1 MGKLFLKGNEAV
13 IRGAILAGCKAYY
26 GYPITPA
33 SEITEAAAKY
43 FPLVGG
49 TFLQAESEVGAI
61 NMTYGTASTGQRV
74 MTASSGPGLSLKQE
88 GISYAAGSELP
99 IVIVDIMRG
108 GPGLGNIAPEQSD
121 YNQMVKGGGHGNYK
135 LIVLAPNCVQ
145 EMCNLTMLAFE
156 LADKYRNPA
165 VILTDGFIGQMMEP
179 VELPNPIENIPVK
192 NWRVDGT
199 VVTKKNLI
207 SSIYLDP
214 DELEEHN
221 IKLQTKYRKIEESEV
236 RFEEIYT
243 EDAEIILI
251 GYGIVSRILQTVIE
265 EARAEGIK
273 AGLLRPISL
282 FPFPKNKINQLADKA
297 KLLFVCEMSNGQM
310 VDDVRLALNG
320 KKPVKFYGRMG
331 GVVPTTQEIL
341 NKLRILNASLQ
352 NEDNFVDSL
361 TDSYLKI

>member
-1 MGKLFLKGNEAV
+1 MAKLFLKGNEAV

-33 SEITEAAAKY
+33 SEIAEAAAKF

-49 TFLQAESEVGAI
+49 TFLQAESEIGAI
-61 NMTYGTASTGQRV
+61 NMTYGAASTGQRV

-99 IVIVDIMRG
+99 LVIVDIMRG

-156 LADKYRNPA
+156 LADKYRTPV

-179 VELPNPIENIPVK
+179 VELPKPVENIPVK
-192 NWRVDGT
+192 SWRVDGT
-199 VVTKKNLI
+199 EKTKKNLV
-207 SSIYLDP
+207 SSIFLDA
-214 DELEEHN
+214 DDLEEHN
-221 IKLQTKYRKIEESEV
+221 IKLQNKYAKIEESEV
-236 RFEEIYT
+236 RVEEIYT
-243 EDAEIILI
+243 EDAEIVMV
-251 GYGIVSRILQTVIE
+251 GYGIVSRILLSVVE

-282 FPFPKNKINQLADKA
+282 FPFPKKKINQLADKT
-297 KLLFVCEMSNGQM
+297 KLFFVCEMSNGQM

-331 GVVPTTQEIL
+331 GVVPSTTEIL
-341 NKLRILNASLQ
+341 NKLRSLNASLQ
-352 NEDNFVDSL
+352 NEDSYADILNENFVKL
-361 TDSYLKI
+361 

>member
-1 MGKLFLKGNEAV
+1 MAKLFLKGNEAV

-33 SEITEAAAKY
+33 SEIAESASKY

-61 NMTYGTASTGQRV
+61 NMTYGAASTGQRV

-99 IVIVDIMRG
+99 IVIVDVMRG

-145 EMCNLTMLAFE
+145 EMCDLTMLAFE

-179 VELPNPIENIPVK
+179 VELPDPVENIPLK
-192 NWRVDGT
+192 NWQVDGT
-199 VVTKKNLI
+199 KETKKNLV
-207 SSIYLDP
+207 SSIYLDA

-221 IKLQTKYRKIEESEV
+221 IKLQNKYAKMEESEV

-243 EDAEIILI
+243 DDAEIIVI
-251 GYGIVSRILQTVIE
+251 GYGIVSRILQSVID

-282 FPFPKNKINQLADKA
+282 FPFPRKKINQLAGKA
-297 KLLFVCEMSNGQM
+297 KLFFVCELSNGQM
-310 VDDVRLALNG
+310 VDDIRLALNG
-320 KKPVKFYGRMG
+320 RRPVKFYGRMG
-331 GVVPTTQEIL
+331 GVVPTTEEIL
-341 NKLRILNASLQ
+341 NKLRTLNTSLK
-352 NEDNFVDSL
+352 NEDNFADSL
-361 TDSYLKI
+361 LTAI

>member
-1 MGKLFLKGNEAV
+1 MKLFLKGNEAV

-33 SEITEAAAKY
+33 SEIAEAAAKY

-49 TFLQAESEVGAI
+49 TFLQAESEIGAI
-61 NMTYGTASTGQRV
+61 NMTYGAASTGQRV

-156 LADKYRNPA
+156 LADNYRTPVA
-165 VILTDGFIGQMMEP
+165 ILTDGFIGQMMEP
-179 VELPNPIENIPVK
+179 VELPKPVENIPLKTWNV
-192 NWRVDGT
+192 NGT
-199 VVTKKNLI
+199 AETKKNLI

-221 IKLQTKYRKIEESEV
+221 IKLQTKYMKIEESEV
-236 RFEEIYT
+236 RFEEFHT
-243 EDAEIILI
+243 EDAEIIVI
-251 GYGIVSRILQTVIE
+251 GYGIVSRILQSVIE
-265 EARAEGIK
+265 KARAEGIK

-282 FPFPKNKINQLADKA
+282 FPFPKKKINQLADKA
-297 KLLFVCEMSNGQM
+297 KLFFVCEMSNGQM

-320 KKPVKFYGRMG
+320 KTPVKFYGRMG
-331 GVVPTTQEIL
+331 GIVPTTKEIL
-341 NKLRILNASLQ
+341 NKLRILDASFQ
-352 NEDNFVDSL
+352 NEDNYVASL
-361 TDSYLKI
+361 TDNYLKI